1 MTLTMTERPSAEDSD
16 SPAMLNVK
24 PRPFPLSSSQLEIID
39 GTPDLGVTSYWTDA
53 EGNVVF
59 SPNTPE
65 EKMRTP
71 VTKTQKRQSEKRGEL
86 YRQCLRFDCIFLVFR
101 MFEMWTKRCAR
112 LAESLAR
119 TSTVQEAEESRRQEG
134 QEEKPGAAETE
145 KQEDGAEE
153 TAEQEFSPNQSEST
167 EEHGNIQE
175 S

>member
-1 MTLTMTERPSAEDSD
+1 MTLTTTERPSAEDSD

-71 VTKTQKRQSEKRGEL
+71 VTKTQKRKGEKRGEL
-86 YRQCLRFDCIFLVFR
+86 YRQCLRFNCIF
-101 MFEMWTKRCAR
+101 
-112 LAESLAR
+112 
-119 TSTVQEAEESRRQEG
+119 
-134 QEEKPGAAETE
+134 
-145 KQEDGAEE
+145 
-153 TAEQEFSPNQSEST
+153 FSFL
-167 EEHGNIQE
+167 HV
-175 S
+175 

>member
-71 VTKTQKRQSEKRGEL
+71 VTKTQKRKGEKRGEL
-86 YRQCLRFDCIFLVFR
+86 CRQCLRFNCIF
-101 MFEMWTKRCAR
+101 
-112 LAESLAR
+112 
-119 TSTVQEAEESRRQEG
+119 
-134 QEEKPGAAETE
+134 
-145 KQEDGAEE
+145 
-153 TAEQEFSPNQSEST
+153 
-167 EEHGNIQE
+167 
-175 S
+175 